1 MNRAGREGGVE
12 QSLRTD
18 TKVMIMRFT
27 VFNGDGAG
35 SRPQRHLENL
45 IRTTGRIEALVAA
58 GRFVAGRFDARQLTA
73 IERGVVATRMLRDG
87 YGAEQVMRVLA

>member
-1 MNRAGREGGVE
+1 MNRAVHEGGAE
-12 QSLRTD
+12 QSPRTD
-18 TKVMIMRFT
+18 SAVTIMRFT

-35 SRPQRHLENL
+35 RRPQGHLENL
-45 IRTTGRIEALVAA
+45 IRTTGRIEVLVAA
-58 GRFVAGRFDARQLTA
+58 GRLAAGRFVARQLTA